1 MSLVEKIEDAEA
13 AAAFDRATSEADRLH
28 FRCGDQIHNL
38 QQRILYG
45 GTAEEMLP
53 FARKLVKLLKRL
65 REAESDASGCLAG

>member
-1 MSLVEKIEDAEA
+1 MTLEQIEDAEA

-53 FARKLVKLLKRL
+53 VARKLVTLLERL
-65 REAESDASGCLAG
+65 REAENDESC